1 VHFGLKAATKID
13 SVEVRWPSG
22 RIEILKN
29 LDAVKFLFGA
39 GRAGNCGGGKNSS
52 GRLAGLNSFSPHFSF
67 RQFFFQ
73 DVSLRHSVPRAMR
86 ALRRVV
92 VERPHAPAVSDSSIL
107 VDDV

>member
-1 VHFGLKAATKID
+1 VHFGLNAATKID

-39 GRAGNCGGGKNSS
+39 GRAGNCAGGKNSS
-52 GRLAGLNSFSPHFSF
+52 GRRQALTLFLLTFLFVSFSF
-67 RQFFFQ
+67 RMFHFAIACREPCAHFGGI
-73 DVSLRHSVPRAMR
+73 
-86 ALRRVV
+86 V